1 MLVGAFHLTYKHLN
15 NPVYFAANLFKEFIS
30 VFKYP
35 ADKIPTLIILSF
47 SLIDFTAYFMID
59 GLWLLVGFWLIMII
73 PKGVISAWNHHHQH
87 SHVFKTSWMNRVLEF
102 FYALH
107 TGATTNLWVL
117 HHNQGHHRNF
127 LDQTKDES
135 RWQKANGEKM
145 GMLEYTLNIFLTAY
159 PRGYKVGKHYPKL
172 QKQFIVFG
180 LMTLVL
186 LITLTIY
193 NPLNA
198 LFIFILP
205 MIDSLLYTSWA
216 TYGHHKGLDT
226 QDQFAGSHNIMD
238 KWFNFITGNLGLHTA
253 HHYKQGVHW
262 SKLPELHDQIKHK
275 IPQKCFRN
283 SFFNVL
289 SRIKSNK
296 KTSNQTAPKVGKIV

>member
-1 MLVGAFHLTYKHLN
+1 M
-15 NPVYFAANLFKEFIS
+15 
-30 VFKYP
+30 FKYP
-35 ADKIPTLIILSF
+35 ADKIPVLIILSF
-47 SLIDFTAYFMID
+47 SLVDFTAYFLIEE
-59 GLWLLVGFWLIMII
+59 LWLLVGFWLMMII

-87 SHVFKTSWMNRVLEF
+87 CHVFKSNWMNRLLEL

-107 TGATTNLWVL
+107 TGVTTNLWVL
-117 HHNQGHHRNF
+117 HHNLGHHRNF
-127 LDQTKDES
+127 LDQANDES
-135 RWQKANGEKM
+135 RWKRANGEKM
-145 GMLEYTLNIFLTAY
+145 GMFEYTLSVFLTAY
-159 PRGYKVGKHYPKL
+159 PRGYKVGKHYPKQ

-180 LMTLVL
+180 LVTLTF
-186 LITLTIY
+186 LIALTIY

-216 TYGHHKGLDT
+216 TYGHHNGLDS
-226 QDQFAGSHNIMD
+226 QDQFASSHNITD

-275 IPQKCFRN
+275 IPQECFRN
-283 SFFNVL
+283 SFFNVV
-289 SRIKSNK
+289 SRIRE
-296 KTSNQTAPKVGKIV
+296 GKNHA